1 MVLPPHKP
9 KKWVQAPG
17 NLIIDTIP
25 LLLFLTGIYDKKI
38 ISKFKRLRKYGYD
51 DKSFEILQ
59 LFLAYSKTIT
69 VTPGVLAEVS
79 NFAEQL
85 KSDRFAGLIRDN
97 IRILEAMGEI
107 YIPKDRILDSD
118 EIFKFGFTDTSIIF
132 AAKNNDCGVLTRDHR
147 LCSYCQKLGIWAYHL
162 DRVLEMGAPFKR
174 TML

>member
-1 MVLPPHKP
+1 MVPSHKS
-9 KKWVQAPG
+9 KKWVRTPK
-17 NLIIDTIP
+17 NIIIDTAP
-25 LLLFLTGIYDKKI
+25 LLLFLTGIYDKKV
-38 ISKFKRLRKYGYD
+38 ISKFKRLKKYGYD

-59 LFLAYSKTIT
+59 LFLTYSKTIT
-69 VTPGVLAEVS
+69 VTPGVLSEVS

-97 IRILEAMGEI
+97 LEILKTMGEI
-107 YIPKDRILDSD
+107 YIPKDTILDSD

-132 AAKNNDCGVLTRDHR
+132 AAKNIDGEVLTKDYR
-147 LCSYCQKLGIWAYHL
+147 LYSYCQKLGLRAYHL